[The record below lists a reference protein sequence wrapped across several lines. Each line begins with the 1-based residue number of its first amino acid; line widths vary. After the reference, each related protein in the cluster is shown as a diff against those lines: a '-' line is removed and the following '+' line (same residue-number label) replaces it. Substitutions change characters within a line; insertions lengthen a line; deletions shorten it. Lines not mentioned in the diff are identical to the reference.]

1 MRESSALLTSKYG
14 FSVVAPISVTSPSS
28 TAGQQRVLLRLV
40 EAVDL
45 VEEEDRR
52 AAAGAPLAG
61 AGDHLAHLGAAGLHG
76 GQLLEGGVGVLGG
89 EPRERRLAGARRAV
103 EHHRV
108 RLAGLERRAQ
118 RRALAEQVLLAD
130 ELVERLR
137 AHARRQRPVGR
148 RPVIRAFLG
157 RVEQPLH
164 TSIFAQRC
172 GQAPLSTVIRE
183 WGRMGA
189 LSFGGPPVQVA
200 MLRDLTVERRRWLD
214 AREFE
219 DANAAVQLI
228 PGPAGTQ
235 LAIYC
240 AMRVGGTAGAIL
252 GGLAFILPG
261 LLLILA
267 ISALALADSPPE
279 WILGIGAGAAAA
291 VVAVVAQAGIVL
303 TRSSLEHGA
312 TAAARDRLRRRRRG
326 RRPCFAGAG
335 LVLALLACGF
345 VELAWRRRPGAAVHA
360 WPVALILA
368 VTGAAALPALA
379 WTALKVGALSY
390 GGGFVIIPLM
400 QEDAVE
406 HVRLDD
412 VRGVRQRRRLRPA
425 HARARWCRRWRSSAG
440 RRPGSAARCSPRSSP
455 SRRRSW

>member
-1 MRESSALLTSKYG
+1 
-14 FSVVAPISVTSPSS
+14 
-28 TAGQQRVLLRLV
+28 
-40 EAVDL
+40 
-45 VEEEDRR
+45 
-52 AAAGAPLAG
+52 
-61 AGDHLAHLGAAGLHG
+61 
-76 GQLLEGGVGVLGG
+76 
-89 EPRERRLAGARRAV
+89 
-103 EHHRV
+103 
-108 RLAGLERRAQ
+108 
-118 RRALAEQVLLAD
+118 
-130 ELVERLR
+130 
-137 AHARRQRPVGR
+137 
-148 RPVIRAFLG
+148 
-157 RVEQPLH
+157 
-164 TSIFAQRC
+164 
-172 GQAPLSTVIRE
+172 
-183 WGRMGA
+183 MGA

-200 MLRDLTVERRRWLD
+200 MLRDLAVERRRWLD
-214 AREFE
+214 EHEFE

-267 ISALALADSPPE
+267 ISALALAESPPE

-303 TRSSLEHGA
+303 TRASLRHRRALLYVVVGA
-312 TAAARDRLRRRRRG
+312 VATV
-326 RRPCFAGAG
+326 FAGVG
-335 LVLALLACGF
+335 LVLALLACGL

-400 QEDAVE
+400 QQDAV
-406 HVRLDD
+406 D
-412 VRGVRQRRRLRPA
+412 VYGWMTSAEFANAVAYGQLTPGPVVQTVAIVGWAAGGLGGALLASVVAFAPSFLVIGLTADRFERLRRSGA
-425 HARARWCRRWRSSAG
+425 ARAFLDGAG
-440 RRPGSAARCSPRSSP
+440 PAAAGAILGATVPLFEPLDELWQYGVLAAAALVLLLGRPPIWVLAGGALAGLVSTLG
-455 SRRRSW
+455 

>member
-1 MRESSALLTSKYG
+1 M
-14 FSVVAPISVTSPSS
+14 
-28 TAGQQRVLLRLV
+28 
-40 EAVDL
+40 
-45 VEEEDRR
+45 
-52 AAAGAPLAG
+52 
-61 AGDHLAHLGAAGLHG
+61 
-76 GQLLEGGVGVLGG
+76 
-89 EPRERRLAGARRAV
+89 RAV
-103 EHHRV
+103 
-108 RLAGLERRAQ
+108 
-118 RRALAEQVLLAD
+118 
-130 ELVERLR
+130 
-137 AHARRQRPVGR
+137 RPHV
-148 RPVIRAFLG
+148 
-157 RVEQPLH
+157 
-164 TSIFAQRC
+164 
-172 GQAPLSTVIRE
+172 PLSTVVRE

-252 GGLAFILPG
+252 GGVAFILPG

-267 ISALALADSPPE
+267 ISAVALAESPPE

-303 TRSSLEHGA
+303 TRSSLEHRRDGPLLRAVAYVAVGA
-312 TAAARDRLRRRRRG
+312 VATV
-326 RRPCFAGAG
+326 FAGAG

-345 VELAWRRRPGAAVHA
+345 IELAWRRRPGAAVHA

-400 QEDAVE
+400 HEDAVE
-406 HVRLDD
+406 TYGWMTSAEFANAVAYGQLTPGPVVQTVAIVGWAAAGLGGALLASVVAFAPSFLVIGLTAERFE
-412 VRGVRQRRRLRPA
+412 RLRRSGA
-425 HARARWCRRWRSSAG
+425 ARAFLDGAG
-440 RRPGSAARCSPRSSP
+440 PAAAGAILGATVPLLDALEETWQYGVLAGAALLLVVGRPPIWALAGGALAGLVSTF
-455 SRRRSW
+455 W